1 MQEKPLS
8 AQYGKRF
15 CDLLLSMDPKS
26 GLTGT
31 IPKSNPRQ
39 RRGLQKISF
48 ESGLADAVDVTGEVE
63 HLVGEAPLVV
73 VLGLD
78 VSWFRCNMLYL
89 QNNQSTSF

>member
-63 HLVGEAPLVV
+63 HLVGEAPLIVIP
-73 VLGLD
+73 LLRY
-78 VSWFRCNMLYL
+78 SSIFLI
-89 QNNQSTSF
+89 